1 MKKQLRTIR
10 FLTVLL
16 LVSMLLITGCRST
29 KPGGKGG
36 GGGDTPTMPKPAEDP
51 VTYALTLAAA
61 PADGG
66 VVTDNTNAGP
76 YAEGAKI
83 NVTATANE
91 GYNFVNWTVDGTV
104 VSDQATFEYT
114 MPAKDVTLTANFA
127 KQVFFAGTDIV
138 AMAGNLGL
146 SAGQTYPEKLT
157 VGGNEISLADAVY
170 LMAKVLEA
178 LADSGA
184 TNVEGGVLGKLP
196 DFVPYKQIALPN
208 TVTQGKTD
216 GVITWEN
223 IFASAR
229 QMVNT
234 LDANPQIPDEITV
247 LWHPSGVN
255 WADVKNM
262 EPEEQT
268 VGINILISCYARM
281 ITYASNNNWQ
291 FANFATIKGGVL
303 PDSWPQYE
311 GD

>member
-36 GGGDTPTMPKPAEDP
+36 DNGNGDPQLPGYTGMEVVKMAE
-51 VTYALTLAAA
+51 
-61 PADGG
+61 
-66 VVTDNTNAGP
+66 
-76 YAEGAKI
+76 
-83 NVTATANE
+83 
-91 GYNFVNWTVDGTV
+91 
-104 VSDQATFEYT
+104 S
-114 MPAKDVTLTANFA
+114 
-127 KQVFFAGTDIV
+127 
-138 AMAGNLGL
+138 LGL
-146 SAGQTYPEKLT
+146 GWDDRYPETVT
-157 VGGNEISLADAVY
+157 VGGDEITLADAVY

-184 TNVEGGVLGKLP
+184 TNVEGGVSGKLP

-208 TVTQGKTD
+208 TVTQGKME

-247 LWHPSGVN
+247 LWHPSGLD
-255 WADVKNM
+255 WAVVKTM
-262 EPEEQT
+262 DPEEQT

-291 FANFATIKGGVL
+291 FANWATIKGGVL
-303 PDSWPQYE
+303 PDSWPQQE

>member
-36 GGGDTPTMPKPAEDP
+36 GGGDTPIVEGYTGDEVLDIAAVLGLGNGEQYPETVTVGGKQISLADSVYLMAKWIVLFDGTNPETGQPGKVPKIVPYKQISLPNKVTPGKTDGVILWSSINQLAQELVNALEANPQLPDEIKVLWHPSGYNWGDLKMIDGSEETIGINIVISVLARSINWAKTHDWMFANFAGVRGGDLPASWPKPAEDP

-61 PADGG
+61 PPDGG

-127 KQVFFAGTDIV
+127 K
-138 AMAGNLGL
+138 
-146 SAGQTYPEKLT
+146 
-157 VGGNEISLADAVY
+157 
-170 LMAKVLEA
+170 
-178 LADSGA
+178 
-184 TNVEGGVLGKLP
+184 
-196 DFVPYKQIALPN
+196 
-208 TVTQGKTD
+208 
-216 GVITWEN
+216 
-223 IFASAR
+223 
-229 QMVNT
+229 
-234 LDANPQIPDEITV
+234 
-247 LWHPSGVN
+247 
-255 WADVKNM
+255 
-262 EPEEQT
+262 
-268 VGINILISCYARM
+268 
-281 ITYASNNNWQ
+281 
-291 FANFATIKGGVL
+291 
-303 PDSWPQYE
+303 E